1 VSDGDASVFETPALL
16 RVIWADPQNMAEHI
30 ALWSLKYFGPRA
42 DASVARLR
50 REHPGARRE
59 ELEPLVIA
67 HQTRVAMTEG
77 AFVGGPF
84 LVLIPVAFCAAML
97 AQAQMALEQA
107 ALAGYAPVDAMRAA
121 DLLVLQGAYATTA
134 DAHAALDKVALEA
147 ENRDGKRLPRGTR
160 VDMIKRMAYLLGVL
174 GSGDPGRSRLRN
186 TLGWVG
192 VGLVVVVGLVLPLVW
207 VPYMASAM
215 RRSALRMGTRASEF
229 YSTSGSSEAGVAV
242 KPGTV
247 RVAISASLVR
257 MLVLILIPVAVAV
270 VAWFTDTNLLG
281 GRWVSAVIFLLAL
294 SVLTTLGWLAYRWW
308 RR

>member
-1 VSDGDASVFETPALL
+1 MP
-16 RVIWADPQNMAEHI
+16 EHI

-42 DASVARLR
+42 GASVERLR
-50 REHPGARRE
+50 REHPDASRE

-121 DLLVLQGAYATTA
+121 DLLVLQGAYASTA
-134 DAHAALDKVALEA
+134 DAHAALDKVARDP
-147 ENRDGKRLPRGTR
+147 NPDGKRLPRGTR
-160 VDMIKRMAYLLGVL
+160 VDMVRRMAYLLGVL

-192 VGLVVVVGLVLPLVW
+192 VGVVVLVGLVLPLVW

-215 RRSALRMGTRASEF
+215 RRSALRMGARASEF
-229 YSTSGSSEAGVAV
+229 YSTRGSSEAGVAV

-247 RVAISASLVR
+247 HVAISASLVR
-257 MLVLILIPVAVAV
+257 MLVLILIPVVVAV
-270 VAWFTDTNLLG
+270 VAWFTDTDLLG

-294 SVLTTLGWLAYRWW
+294 SALTTVGWLAYRWW